1 MPIQEH
7 LGHTGTSNF
16 KVKVMLAPPSHI
28 QQGKI
33 PRGLKSSV
41 FLKIENLKIYV
52 TQMEYMKAMYYL
64 GNFSGNLKLF

>member
-1 MPIQEH
+1 
-7 LGHTGTSNF
+7 
-16 KVKVMLAPPSHI
+16 MLAPPSHI